1 MKKCLRIV
9 LACILAVCM
18 LASTAFADGI
28 GALSG
33 GNGNG
38 GGGIGALGGNGG
50 GSGNGGGI
58 GGGVGALGG
67 GSHLSNAAA
76 VPQQVDL
83 GDVSVSVHD
92 NKSVTLMVYLCG
104 SDLESNHGCASND
117 VFEIAYSDF
126 NTDAVN
132 VLVTTGGSFRW
143 AVPGIPTDRNTI
155 WEVDPAGMAASIAEN
170 PQETYT
176 MEEIMPH
183 VRKALTPVYEG
194 DNTSMGEAQTL
205 SAFLEFCHTYYPADQ
220 FALVLWNHGGGPNQG
235 VCVDR
240 QFSDDMIKMD
250 ELVAG
255 LSASPFSAEKLEW
268 IGFDAC
274 LMGSAEIAMQV
285 SPFAKYMLASEETE
299 PGSGWNYA
307 FLEGIENDGSG
318 AVTGQR
324 VVDAFIDEL
333 LEVGEAYNRTYE
345 VTLSCIDL
353 AQMDAVS
360 KAADVLFAE
369 LDGMLSPETYV
380 DFARTREVGA
390 NFGHADDPQSSSD
403 YDLVDLGS
411 LVSRLDIASEAARTA
426 MTDALNAAIVYS
438 RSTIENALG
447 LSIYYPYF
455 STKLYDYFVEN
466 FRNVSLSA
474 AYTDFVAHSV
484 DLQKGGAVD
493 WSGLSTISHLGVRD
507 VRSLFS
513 LELTEEQLNFLA
525 SASLEVFE
533 DNGEGSYALVSA
545 MPETE
550 VDGTTLSSE
559 YVHRALFMVDA
570 EGNPTSPGLPYTVL
584 DNGDYSVEVE
594 LSAHDE
600 NGEELYRDHAMMH
613 FVMSNKEGNLEV
625 TEILGYDEV
634 QGSYL
639 QRYAINLADY
649 DTLEITRTLRQPSE
663 FGDGT
668 LNSWNDWT
676 VADETVYSC
685 KLSEGE
691 GMMLLH
697 DIIDNSKLFV
707 SFAVRDYQNNN
718 FLSSLTQLGSAPI
731 DNGLVLTYD
740 DLEMLVLS
748 NAQFAP
754 RENGANTTATLT
766 MDVQNIFGQE
776 VIVRIENVCF
786 EGDATDLTADLYGFG
801 ENYGLVD
808 QETQRLI
815 LTVPSDILLAHPQ
828 LTSISFDLVLVDPSD
843 EVTELG
849 RVPVTGALN
858 QDYSFMQA

>member
-1 MKKCLRIV
+1 MKKCLRIALACV
-9 LACILAVCM
+9 LAACLLVTA
-18 LASTAFADGI
+18 AFADGI
-28 GALSG
+28 GSLSG

-38 GGGIGALGGNGG
+38 GSGSIGSLSGNGGGGNGG
-50 GSGNGGGI
+50 G
-58 GGGVGALGG
+58 VGSLGG

-76 VPQQVDL
+76 VPQQIDL

-92 NKSVTLMVYLCG
+92 NKTLTLMVYLCG
-104 SDLESNHGCASND
+104 SDLESNYGCASND
-117 VFEIAYSDF
+117 VFEIAQSNF

-143 AVPGIPTDRNTI
+143 AIPGIPTDRNVI
-155 WEVDPAGMAASIAEN
+155 WEMDPAGMAASVAEN
-170 PQETYT
+170 PQESYT
-176 MEEIMPH
+176 LEEIMPH
-183 VRKALTPVYEG
+183 VRKAMTPVYEG
-194 DNTSMGEAQTL
+194 DNTSMGASQTL
-205 SAFLEFCHTYYPADQ
+205 SDFLEFCHTYYPADD

-255 LSASPFSAEKLEW
+255 LAASPFATEKLEW

-285 SPFAKYMLASEETE
+285 SPYANYMLASEETE

-307 FLEGIENDGSG
+307 FLNGIENDASG

-324 VVDAFIDEL
+324 AVDAFVDEL
-333 LEVGEAYNRTYE
+333 VAAGEAYNRTYDI
-345 VTLSCIDL
+345 TLSCIDL
-353 AQMDAVS
+353 SQMDAVS
-360 KAADVLFAE
+360 QAAEVLFAE
-369 LDGMLSPETYV
+369 LDGILTAETYV
-380 DFARTREVGA
+380 DFARAREAGA
-390 NFGHADDPQSSSD
+390 NFGHADDPQRSSD
-403 YDLVDLGS
+403 YDLVDLNS
-411 LVSRLDIASEAARTA
+411 LVSRLDIASEAARSA

-466 FRNVSLSA
+466 FRSVSLSS

-484 DLQKGGAVD
+484 DLQKGGTVD
-493 WSGLSTISHLGVRD
+493 WSGMSTISHLGVRD

-533 DNGEGSYALVSA
+533 DNGSGSYALVSA
-545 MPETE
+545 MPEIE

-570 EGNPTSPGLPYTVL
+570 EGNPTSPGLPYIVL
-584 DNGDYSVEVE
+584 DNGDYGVEVE

-600 NGEELYRDHAMMH
+600 NGEELYRDRAMMH

-625 TEILGYDEV
+625 TDILGYDEV

-639 QRYAINLADY
+639 QRFAINLADY
-649 DTLEITRTLRQPSE
+649 DTLEVTRSLREPSE
-663 FGDGT
+663 YAEGT

-676 VADETVYSC
+676 VTEETVYTC

-697 DIIDNSKLFV
+697 DIIDHSKLYV

-718 FLSSLTQLGSAPI
+718 FLSGLTALGGGISPD
-731 DNGLVLTYD
+731 DNTLILTYD

-754 RENGANTTATLT
+754 RANGAATTATLT
-766 MDVQNIFGQE
+766 LDVQNIFGQE

-786 EGDATDLTADLYGFG
+786 EGDATDLTTDLYGFG

-828 LTSISFDLVLVDPSD
+828 LTNITFDLVLVDPSD

-849 RVPVTGALN
+849 RVPVSGALN